1 MRLIVLCLN
10 DCPVGVYSS
19 NALADAAALED
30 WRRREPRWE
39 ELGLQFKQSVNG
51 SIWFYWQHEFTLDK
65 EAHL

>member
-1 MRLIVLCLN
+1 MKLIVLCLN
-10 DCPVGVYSS
+10 DHPIGVYSS

-51 SIWFYWQHEFTLDK
+51 SIWFY
-65 EAHL
+65 